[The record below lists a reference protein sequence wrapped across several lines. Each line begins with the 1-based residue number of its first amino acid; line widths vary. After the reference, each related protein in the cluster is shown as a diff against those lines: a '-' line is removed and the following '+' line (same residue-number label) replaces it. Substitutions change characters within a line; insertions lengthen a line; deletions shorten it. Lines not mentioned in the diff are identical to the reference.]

1 MGKKSELE
9 MHHPYGGQHV
19 AKNAEGGDAPEE
31 PEHQPNAAEEFGAD
45 GQKGQRRG
53 DVHLLGEEA
62 HSAAEAEAAEP
73 AESLLRTVRK
83 KDPTKNEPK
92 DGQGEIVG
100 GVDEFAKH
108 ASVLLFLA
116 GKMGFEGR
124 RILQL
129 FREIARA
136 KTRGGRNARNAIFPQ
151 VTRRRRLPGDGL
163 KSWQNVV
170 PWW

>member
-1 MGKKSELE
+1 

-19 AKNAEGGDAPEE
+19 AKNAEGGD
-31 PEHQPNAAEEFGAD
+31 AAEEFGAD

-151 VTRRRRLPGDGL
+151 VNEKEAVAGKVSKRLRGL
-163 KSWQNVV
+163 E
-170 PWW
+170 